1 MSTSRPAR
9 GLDVDAVLGPRGLLE
24 RRLPGFESR
33 REQLE
38 MARAVARTLERG
50 GALVVEAGTG
60 VGKTLAYLVPA
71 ILSRKKVVVSTG
83 TKALQE
89 QVFTRDI
96 PLLARH
102 LGIPFRAAYMKG
114 RANYVSRRRLR
125 EFARTA
131 SFRQRD
137 EAAHF
142 EAIRTWV
149 RETQTGDRA
158 ELPSL
163 PDDYG
168 PWAEIAATSDHCRGT
183 RCEDYR
189 DCFVTR
195 MRQQAAEADLVVVN
209 HHLFFAD
216 LAVKG
221 TGFGEVI
228 PPFEAA
234 IFDEAHQIED
244 VATQYFGRQVSSARI
259 EDFFRDL
266 SKHLRTAKVD
276 EPALDA
282 ALIDLVARRDRFFA
296 RFAGRDGERRRL
308 RREAVEAMGALELA
322 AELKSTLDLIAAIL
336 DHLAVKTEETDA
348 FVRRA
353 RTTAEDLAFVVAAD
367 DPGFVYWSEQR
378 RRSVALAAAPVDI
391 DDEMRARLLP
401 GGGALVFTS
410 ATLAADGTLDYFKG
424 RIGLGAD
431 AADLVLG
438 SPYDYASQAVLYLPD
453 LPDPASPGFARAAAL
468 EIERILSVTRGR
480 AFLLFTSYRMMR
492 EVHETLRGRL
502 PYRCLLQGDAP
513 KGRLLDEFR
522 KGGAVLFAT
531 QSFWEGVDVPGEA
544 LSCVVIDKLP
554 FASPSEPLVEARIE
568 RIAADG
574 GNPFVTYQLP
584 AAVITLKQG
593 LGRLIRT
600 STDRGVLSILDRR
613 ITRSAY
619 GRVFLESLP
628 PARVTRDLADVA
640 RVFAGAEGRRGPVG

>member
-1 MSTSRPAR
+1 MSTGRPGS
-9 GLDVDAVLGPRGLLE
+9 GLDVDAVLGPRGLLA
-24 RRLPGFESR
+24 RRLPGFEPR

-38 MARAVARTLERG
+38 MARAVARTLEQG
-50 GALVVEAGTG
+50 GSLAVEAGTG

-71 ILSRKKVVVSTG
+71 VLARKKVVVSTG

-89 QVFTRDI
+89 QIFTKDI
-96 PLLARH
+96 PLLAKH
-102 LGIPFRAAYMKG
+102 LGVAFRAAYMKG

-125 EFARTA
+125 EFARSP
-131 SFRQRD
+131 SFRHRD
-137 EAAHF
+137 EAVHLD
-142 EAIRTWV
+142 AIRSWV
-149 RETQTGDRA
+149 RETRTGDRA

-163 PDDYG
+163 PDDYA
-168 PWAEIAATSDHCRGT
+168 PWAEFAATSEHCRGT

-195 MRQQAAEADLVVVN
+195 MRQQAAEADIVVVN

-228 PPFEAA
+228 PPFDVA

-276 EPALDA
+276 EPSLDS
-282 ALIDLVARRDRFFA
+282 ALIDLVGKRDRFFA
-296 RFAGRDGERRRL
+296 RFAGKDGDRRRL
-308 RREAVEAMGALELA
+308 RRETLEEMGVLGLA
-322 AELKSTLDLIAAIL
+322 TDLKATLDLIAAIL
-336 DHLAVKTEETDA
+336 DHLSVKTEDTDA

-353 RTTAEDLAFVVAAD
+353 RLAGEDLAFVVAAD
-367 DPGFVYWSEQR
+367 DPGFVYWAEQR
-378 RRSVALAAAPVDI
+378 RRSVVLAAAPVDVQR
-391 DDEMRARLLP
+391 EMQARLLP

-410 ATLAADGTLDYFKG
+410 ATLATAGTLDYFKG
-424 RIGLGAD
+424 RIGLSAEASG
-431 AADLVLG
+431 LVLG

-453 LPDPASPGFARAAAL
+453 LPEPASPGFARAASA
-468 EIERILSVTRGR
+468 EIERILRVTQGR

-492 EVHETLRGRL
+492 EVHEALRGRL
-502 PYRCLLQGDAP
+502 PYRCLLQGEAP
-513 KGRLLDEFR
+513 KSRLLDDFR

-554 FASPSEPLVEARIE
+554 FASPGEPLVEARIE
-568 RIAADG
+568 RIASEG
-574 GNPFVTYQLP
+574 GNPFVLYQLP
-584 AAVITLKQG
+584 AAVISLKQG
-593 LGRLIRT
+593 LGRLIRA

-613 ITRSAY
+613 LTRSAY

-628 PARVTRDLADVA
+628 PVPVTRDLAEVA
-640 RVFAGAEGRRGPVG
+640 KVFR